1 LEGVRK
7 SRLFRLMCGK
17 ALKLGIFERWLPKK
31 RIRHAEC
38 GMGLRP
44 TIRMKVPVPVMLS
57 GAKHLLFLIEDKQE
71 RALLPRLRDQV

>member
-1 LEGVRK
+1 
-7 SRLFRLMCGK
+7 
-17 ALKLGIFERWLPKK
+17 
-31 RIRHAEC
+31 
-38 GMGLRP
+38 MGLRP